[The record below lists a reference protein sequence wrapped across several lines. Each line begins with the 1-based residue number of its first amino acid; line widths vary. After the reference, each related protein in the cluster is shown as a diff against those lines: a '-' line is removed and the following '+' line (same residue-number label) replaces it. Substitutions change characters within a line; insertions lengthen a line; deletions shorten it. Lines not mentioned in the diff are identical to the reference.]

1 MKRCSFQFRRRI
13 SIILVLFIMISCL
26 FIGTEYRSEAATG
39 SWRKDSK
46 GYWYSYSNGSYA
58 KYEWVKWNGKWYF
71 FGASGYMRTGWQTIG
86 GKNYYLG
93 TDGAMRT
100 GWKKIG
106 NKWYYFGTDGAMRT
120 GWQTISGKDYFFS
133 KDGYMLVGTYKL
145 SGETYKF
152 NSDGVRISGEKSYCF
167 YKSLMDDIRAAIKRN
182 DYSYGY
188 TSGGDKVKYKH
199 LSETLR
205 KKWGGGR
212 YGTKYAF
219 ADLNS
224 DGIKEMI
231 VYDAGKVASIY
242 TYYKG
247 KAKLLREFDSDS
259 PGCERAYMVG
269 KEYDVYLTKKGEI
282 VFNYAYV
289 PQGID
294 VGVVVCRVKDG
305 KLVLVS
311 GYSEGEGY
319 GYYPVKKM
327 ASPQVQVDYDRTI
340 SQTEVNAIKKKKSEA
355 GLSVAKHSF

>member
-1 MKRCSFQFRRRI
+1 MKKIRTDLSKRVSLI
-13 SIILVLFIMISCL
+13 LTLSIMVTFLFSAGL
-26 FIGTEYRSEAATG
+26 RSEAATG
-39 SWRKDSK
+39 TWRKDSK
-46 GYWYSYSNGSYA
+46 GYWYSYSGGGYA
-58 KYEWVKWNGKWYF
+58 KNAWVKWSGKWYY
-71 FGASGYMRTGWQTIG
+71 FGSTGYMQ
-86 GKNYYLG
+86 
-93 TDGAMRT
+93 T
-100 GWKKIG
+100 GWKKIS
-106 NKWYYFGTDGAMRT
+106 NKWYYFGTDGAMRSGWQKIGGKWYFLKGGVMQT

-224 DGIKEMI
+224 DGIKEII
-231 VYDAGKVASIY
+231 VYDEGEVAAIY
-242 TYYKG
+242 TYHNG
-247 KAKLLREFDSDS
+247 KAKLLRDFDSDS
-259 PGCERAYMVG
+259 PGCNRPYRGWENH
-269 KEYDVYLTKKGEI
+269 VYLTKKGEI
-282 VFNYAYV
+282 VFDYAYV

-294 VGVVVCRVKDG
+294 VGMVVCRVKNG
-305 KLVLVS
+305 KLELVS

-319 GYYPVKKM
+319 GYYPVAKLT
-327 ASPQVQVDYDRTI
+327 STEVRVDYDRTI

-355 GLSVAKHSF
+355 GLPVAKHSF